1 ILSLCVRNWRSKT
14 ANVAKLKSKKSSA
27 SRAPKSPNSS
37 ISISINGARSCVAPW
52 QKPESAK
59 TCFRLR
65 SASRPTK
72 PPSSRAM
79 NSPESFWKAWAD
91 EMGLNQIQ
99 DQNRDLDLDPSHT
112 SLGQMWTL
120 TLRSQSLLQEK
131 QSPSQ
136 RVGSMLS
143 LRKWAQM
150 KSARNTTGITEQS
163 ISIWSIPASQ
173 SSGTHEGPFAS
184 RRSELHAHGL

>member
-1 ILSLCVRNWRSKT
+1 
-14 ANVAKLKSKKSSA
+14 
-27 SRAPKSPNSS
+27 
-37 ISISINGARSCVAPW
+37 
-52 QKPESAK
+52 
-59 TCFRLR
+59 
-65 SASRPTK
+65 
-72 PPSSRAM
+72 
-79 NSPESFWKAWAD
+79 WAD

-173 SSGTHEGPFAS
+173 SRWHTRRAIRQSTIRTSCAWPMKLPSPNTRLCWRKSSAAPNISLIHKTLWSRYAKRSTTFQKRS
-184 RRSELHAHGL
+184 RRCGGVPGLPIELSVTAYRGI